1 MSRSRKVTPENFEFA
16 VREIIEEYAEETASS
31 VKEATMQTGKAAVAL
46 VHANIGK
53 AGIKGTKYRSSF
65 KSTVTTDTP
74 FMTTVQVH
82 SPKHYRLT
90 HLLEHGH
97 RKVIHGKPRPGRVRA
112 FEHLAPAEK
121 EAADLL
127 ERKVTIVIRG

>member
-1 MSRSRKVTPENFEFA
+1 MSRNRKVTPENFEFA

-31 VKEATMQTGKAAVAL
+31 VKDATLQTGKAAVEL
-46 VHANIGK
+46 VRANIGR

-74 FMTTVQVH
+74 FMTTVTVH

-97 RKVIHGKPRPGRVRA
+97 RKVIHGRPRPGRVRA

-127 ERKVTIVIRG
+127 ERKVTLVVRG